1 MPEPVPDPHERLR
14 EFLAGRDV
22 CCPAC
27 SANLRDHT
35 TDRCP
40 RCDAKLDVWNLRR
53 RGLQDRSTTRTI
65 LLIVAVLVVAFVVLV
80 LVFFRGAI

>member
-1 MPEPVPDPHERLR
+1 MPEPVPDPLERLR

-22 CCPAC
+22 YCPAC
-27 SANLRDHT
+27 STNLRDHT

-40 RCDAKLDVWNLRR
+40 KCEAKLDVWNLRR
-53 RGLQDRSTTRTI
+53 RGLQDLTTTRTI
-65 LLIVAVLVVAFVVLV
+65 LLIAAVLVVAFVVLV

>member
-22 CCPAC
+22 LCPVC
-27 SANLRDHT
+27 SSNLRDHT

-40 RCDAKLDVWNLRR
+40 ECDARLDVWNLRR
-53 RGLQDRSTTRTI
+53 RGLQDRPTSRMI
-65 LLIVAVLVVAFVVLV
+65 LVIAVVLAVAFVVLV
-80 LVFFRGAI
+80 AYFFRGAI